1 MSGITCDCEL
11 NWNVTGKDFV
21 IPTGF
26 SIVDMDTPRHSSARK
41 SGRKALLMVEADS
54 ESSGIPV
61 WISSFAQEWNF
72 RRELE
77 GFEAANR
84 LDVGPD
90 LVGSLVG
97 QVFGSVPETFRY
109 HILQS
114 YAGISLSSLI
124 EGKAAPGF
132 RPDVPGIFL
141 AEVGSGMRYVQAAK
155 IAFDLACDINAIHR
169 SGRYYMDL
177 KPENVAVQACED
189 NPVGIRAMLIDFES
203 MTNLSDVNPGIGTKC
218 LYRKLE
224 EYICASIPDNHTFD
238 LGCLLLNVASVLSGK
253 PIAELSVA
261 DIDTASSMPGM
272 DFFKV
277 VDGVLEVE
285 PISEWHLDDMA
296 SACGLKKQEC
306 PWNISSSAI
315 ATHRNCYFDKI
326 DWMRI
331 ERLPEYVLNELQ
343 YQLAISFHAI
353 FKKMSNPHL
362 PILPEQAAED
372 FDSQPEE
379 LRRQGFEQALSV
391 QRQLERLKYELVP
404 LGSGRDHMVIPQ
416 FPEREIIALAR
427 NEHGRWLKLHE
438 RQGYIFHELVD
449 GKRLEEDE
457 SGKPVK
463 YNEYM
468 LPWKD
473 LVRVDLEGNPI
484 QVEENSVRELKKT
497 RARNDIEWAEYL
509 VRVIGEVAKLGIVK
523 KQTK

>member
-1 MSGITCDCEL
+1 MEERAVTMEKIVALCKNRGFIFPGSDIYGGLANTWDYGPLGVEFKNNVKKAWWKKFVQESKYNVGLDAAILMNPQTWVASGHVGGFSDPLIDCKECKARFRADKLIEDYMHENGIEGIT
-11 NWNVTGKDFV
+11 
-21 IPTGF
+21 
-26 SIVDMDTPRHSSARK
+26 VDGWSN
-41 SGRKALLMVEADS
+41 E
-54 ESSGIPV
+54 
-61 WISSFAQEWNF
+61 
-72 RRELE
+72 
-77 GFEAANR
+77 
-84 LDVGPD
+84 
-90 LVGSLVG
+90 
-97 QVFGSVPETFRY
+97 
-109 HILQS
+109 
-114 YAGISLSSLI
+114 
-124 EGKAAPGF
+124 
-132 RPDVPGIFL
+132 
-141 AEVGSGMRYVQAAK
+141 
-155 IAFDLACDINAIHR
+155 
-169 SGRYYMDL
+169 
-177 KPENVAVQACED
+177 
-189 NPVGIRAMLIDFES
+189 
-203 MTNLSDVNPGIGTKC
+203 
-218 LYRKLE
+218 KLE

-261 DIDTASSMPGM
+261 DIDIASSMPGM

-277 VDGVLEVE
+277 EDGVLEVE
-285 PISEWHLDDMA
+285 PISEWHLDDLA
-296 SACGLKKQEC
+296 AACGLKKQEC

-438 RQGYIFHELVD
+438 RQGYTFHELVD

-468 LPWKD
+468 LPWKE

-484 QVEENSVRELKKT
+484 QVEENSIRELKKT